1 MDDKITIN
9 PENQEMMRRFK
20 KESRAITFDDV
31 TFEDKPS
38 DLHPN
43 DVLINSRITQ
53 NITLKTG
60 GIMSAAMDTVTE
72 AELALALAKMGGMG
86 VLHRNL
92 SAEEQTSMVK
102 WVRTRIYHG
111 GRIDSPKS
119 FNENI
124 KFSTMQRIIA
134 EEGYTFTSFP
144 IIDDDGI
151 LQGLITRDEMSFAE
165 DKNPRLYELTKPLG
179 DLTIAIDNP
188 EGWGGGPM
196 TSERAR
202 DIMRIEK
209 VKKLPVT
216 DENGKL
222 VGMYVWN
229 DLKDDERK
237 RDLFSLD
244 EDGHFLVGAAIG
256 VGEEDMDRVKLLVED
271 GGCKVIVI
279 DTSHGASQL
288 ARNQTCRIREAY
300 GNKVGIIVGNVASY
314 ESAMYLLNGPHL
326 PDAIKVGIS
335 SGSICTTREATGHGM
350 PQVTAVFEV
359 YSAVKFYYE
368 SNPESKWVS
377 IIADGGLRSSGDI
390 LKCYAM
396 GASGVMLGSVFA
408 GSEESPGQLVQKNGK
423 KYKKIRGMGSKSA
436 MEERQGSRKR
446 YSANENENEE
456 ELTVVQKTKVTP
468 EGVEGLVEVRGS
480 VENVMTKLAGGIRAG
495 LAHSGADN
503 IVEFRKKNK
512 LWVQTFA
519 GALEG
524 RPHDIFDVHE

>member
-1 MDDKITIN
+1 MNDKIAIN
-9 PENQEMMRRFK
+9 PKNEEMMRHFK

-38 DLHPN
+38 NIHPT
-43 DVLINSRITQ
+43 DALINSQLTK
-53 NITLKTG
+53 NISLKTG

-86 VLHRNL
+86 ILHRNL

-111 GRIDSPKS
+111 GRIDNPVT
-119 FNENI
+119 FNQNI

-165 DKNPRLYELTKPLG
+165 DKNPYLYELTRPMG
-179 DLTIAIDNP
+179 DLIIARDN
-188 EGWGGGPM
+188 EWGEGPM

-202 DIMRIEK
+202 NIMRIEK
-209 VKKLPVT
+209 VKKLPVI
-216 DENGKL
+216 DDNGKL

-237 RDLFSLD
+237 RDMFSLD

-256 VGEEDMDRVKLLVED
+256 VGEEDMDRVKLLVEN

-288 ARNQTCRIREAY
+288 AKNQICRIREAY
-300 GNKVGIIVGNVASY
+300 GNKVDIIVGNVASY
-314 ESAMYLLNGPHL
+314 ESAMYLLKGHHL

-335 SGSICTTREATGHGM
+335 SGSICTTREVTGHGM
-350 PQVTAVFEV
+350 PQVTAIFEV

-368 SNPESKWVS
+368 SNPGSKWIS

-408 GSEESPGQLVQKNGK
+408 GSEESPGQLIQKNGK
-423 KYKKIRGMGSKSA
+423 KYKKIRGMGSKRA

-446 YSANENENEE
+446 YSANENEE
-456 ELTVVQKTKVTP
+456 ELTVVQKTKVVP
-468 EGVEGLVEVRGS
+468 EGVEGVVEIRGS
-480 VENVMTKLAGGIRAG
+480 VENVMTKLSGGIRAG
-495 LAHSGADN
+495 LAHSGADS
-503 IVEFRKKNK
+503 IDEFRKKNK
-512 LWVQTFA
+512 LWFQTFV
-519 GALEG
+519 GTLEG